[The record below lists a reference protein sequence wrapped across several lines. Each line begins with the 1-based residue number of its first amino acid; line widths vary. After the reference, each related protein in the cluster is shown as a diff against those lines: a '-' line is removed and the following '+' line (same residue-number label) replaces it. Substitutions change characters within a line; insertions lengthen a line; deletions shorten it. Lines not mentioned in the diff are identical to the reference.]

1 MEKKSLNKKLQLN
14 KETIAILD
22 KDQQSQIL
30 GGGLPV
36 TKDIKCSP
44 GTLDCTI
51 QPATIENT
59 CMYTEANCLTRSPK
73 DCPSNVVGCN
83 SVTCYTSPGLC

>member
-22 KDQQSQIL
+22 KEQQSQIL
-30 GGGLPV
+30 GGEAPKTHDVLCGGGTTTVVAEPV
-36 TKDIKCSP
+36 
-44 GTLDCTI
+44 
-51 QPATIENT
+51 TIENT